1 MRTTLTLDDDVADFL
16 RLQTQLHR
24 KSFRQVVNDTLR
36 RGMNPDSE
44 SPLPKFEV
52 VPAAS
57 GLAPGIDPMRLN
69 RLADELQTENFAFES
84 GESAP

>member
-16 RLQTQLHR
+16 RRQTQLHR

-36 RGMNPDSE
+36 RGMNLGSE
-44 SPLPKFEV
+44 ASLPKFKV

-57 GLAPGIDPMRLN
+57 GLVPGINPMRLN
-69 RLADELQTENFAFES
+69 RLADELETENFTS
-84 GESAP
+84 KTGERAP